1 MTNRTIMLRPRRENE
16 VDQESS
22 NEAPRP
28 LLVSATDAALVLA
41 IGRTTLYEIVK
52 SGDLTPIHIR
62 RCVRFSMYEISQYVE
77 SLARRIHAQREATV
91 CFGHDARY
99 RLSASRASSETVLPS
114 RSARS
119 AAFFRASGSS
129 RNVTRGEC

>member
-1 MTNRTIMLRPRRENE
+1 MLRPRRENE

-28 LLVSATDAALVLA
+28 LLVSATDAARVLA

-62 RCVRFSMYEISQYVE
+62 RCARFSMHEISQYVE
-77 SLARRIHAQREATV
+77 SLARRHT
-91 CFGHDARY
+91 
-99 RLSASRASSETVLPS
+99 RA
-114 RSARS
+114 A
-119 AAFFRASGSS
+119 
-129 RNVTRGEC
+129 